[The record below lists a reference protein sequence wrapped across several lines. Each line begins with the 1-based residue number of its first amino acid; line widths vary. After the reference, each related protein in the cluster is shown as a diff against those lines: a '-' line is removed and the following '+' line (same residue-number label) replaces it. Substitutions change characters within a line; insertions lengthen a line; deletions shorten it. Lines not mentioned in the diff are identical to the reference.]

1 LKNINLLFLLGTIAV
16 ILHSCA
22 FPKTYTNNS
31 ILTEHNLASLNG
43 QYNFMPQTDS
53 STNLT
58 YIESDYANERF
69 YRCSNLKGR
78 YCFDTT
84 QIDFVDKYSFKLNI
98 QNKENLEISYFRDTT
113 LFRQLM
119 FKFKLTNDGFL
130 LIKNRNFR
138 VLGLP
143 YIIGGIDI
151 KKRRLSL
158 ENGNLVIDE
167 VYHSSGGTLII
178 FSDSKT
184 WTSRNKY
191 TRVR

>member
-1 LKNINLLFLLGTIAV
+1 
-16 ILHSCA
+16 
-22 FPKTYTNNS
+22 
-31 ILTEHNLASLNG
+31 
-43 QYNFMPQTDS
+43 
-53 STNLT
+53 
-58 YIESDYANERF
+58 
-69 YRCSNLKGR
+69 
-78 YCFDTT
+78 
-84 QIDFVDKYSFKLNI
+84 
-98 QNKENLEISYFRDTT
+98 
-113 LFRQLM
+113 M